1 MTAPPPLDPDA
12 LVVALTLAPA
22 TWSRNR
28 FFDLYRDPTVR
39 RARRRANLLR
49 CVAADLAGRPD
60 APPGRVLEVRAL
72 DHGLTRVTYEV
83 AALGLRRA
91 TTLDPLEIA
100 LLRYV
105 LRRAARAP
113 GAPDAR
119 DLGEVDGGEADRARI
134 EGALA
139 RMPHA

>member
-1 MTAPPPLDPDA
+1 MTAAPDPEA

-28 FFDLYRDPTVR
+28 FFELYKDASVR
-39 RARRRANLLR
+39 RARRRATLVR
-49 CVAADLAGRPD
+49 CVAADLAGKPEV
-60 APPGRVLEVRAL
+60 PPGHVLEVRPVGHDL
-72 DHGLTRVTYEV
+72 VRVTYEV
-83 AALGLRRA
+83 PAIGLRRA
-91 TTLDPLEIA
+91 TTLDGLEIA

-119 DLGEVDGGEADRARI
+119 ALGEADGGEPDRTRI
-134 EGALA
+134 EAALA
-139 RMPHA
+139 RMPPNG